1 MMITNYKIGVDFDFV
16 FNMSIVGDHGVG
28 KTTILQ
34 RFAQNT
40 FSTDN
45 VATIGY
51 DVKIRTLEIDS
62 TRCKLVIS
70 DLGGQDSFKYAL
82 SSFYRNANGIA
93 ICFDIVN
100 LESFRNL
107 NNWLE
112 NVQRLCREQT
122 PIFLVG
128 TKSDLKLR
136 RKISHDMIEAYV
148 AKNNLSYVETS
159 SKTNENVEECFVHFT
174 RILMAHIHQKDGS
187 IIDLNNRQKTV
198 TNLETSGC

>member
-1 MMITNYKIGVDFDFV
+1 
-16 FNMSIVGDHGVG
+16 
-28 KTTILQ
+28 
-34 RFAQNT
+34 
-40 FSTDN
+40 
-45 VATIGY
+45 
-51 DVKIRTLEIDS
+51 

-82 SSFYRNANGIA
+82 SSFYRNANGIV

>member
-1 MMITNYKIGVDFDFV
+1 SLANAQPIPLFISLLPTLTHEPFTVPHDYYSTEYVATIGVDF
-16 FNMSIVGDHGVG
+16 
-28 KTTILQ
+28 Q
-34 RFAQNT
+34 
-40 FSTDN
+40 
-45 VATIGY
+45 
-51 DVKIRTLEIDS
+51 IRTLEIDS

-128 TKSDLKLR
+128 TKSDLKL
-136 RKISHDMIEAYV
+136 
-148 AKNNLSYVETS
+148 
-159 SKTNENVEECFVHFT
+159 
-174 RILMAHIHQKDGS
+174 
-187 IIDLNNRQKTV
+187 
-198 TNLETSGC
+198 